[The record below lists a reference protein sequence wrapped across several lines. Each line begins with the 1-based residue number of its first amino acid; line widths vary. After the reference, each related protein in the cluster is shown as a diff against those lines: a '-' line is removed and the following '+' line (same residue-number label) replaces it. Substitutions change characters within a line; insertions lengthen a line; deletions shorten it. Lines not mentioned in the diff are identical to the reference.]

1 MEWVETTARTVDEAK
16 DLLLDQLGVD
26 EQDAEFEVLEE
37 PRPGL
42 FGRVRG
48 QARVRARLQPR
59 SPRSKDERRRR
70 PAKAPRTRGGGSD
83 AGSDSGS
90 TPAPKAAK
98 NSDTPRNQTKSA
110 PKPVKEKAVT
120 NTSPAESRPSHSDG
134 DRGPRLDTE
143 VGRAD
148 LVTFLTE
155 LLVAFGTEATVAVTA
170 NDEGDLVGEIT
181 GAGLGRLIGP
191 RGGVVTAIEE
201 LCRTRLQHVAAGGST
216 PRFRLDIGGYRA
228 GRREGLELLTDET
241 VKKVVES
248 GLPHVLDVTM
258 SSERKLVHDRVA
270 ASETG
275 ATTRSE
281 GDDPTRRV
289 VVLPP
294 A

>member
-155 LLVAFGTEATVAVTA
+155 LLVVFGTEATVTVTA

-181 GAGLGRLIGP
+181 GAGRAGGGH
-191 RGGVVTAIEE
+191 GGVVE
-201 LCRTRLQHVAAGGST
+201 RR
-216 PRFRLDIGGYRA
+216 R
-228 GRREGLELLTDET
+228 RREHPPISLGHRW
-241 VKKVVES
+241 
-248 GLPHVLDVTM
+248 LPG
-258 SSERKLVHDRVA
+258 R
-270 ASETG
+270 
-275 ATTRSE
+275 
-281 GDDPTRRV
+281 
-289 VVLPP
+289 P

>member
-143 VGRAD
+143 V
-148 LVTFLTE
+148 
-155 LLVAFGTEATVAVTA
+155 TVAVTA

-228 GRREGLELLTDET
+228 GRRESLELLTDET

-281 GDDPTRRV
+281 GGDPTRRV